1 VGVIVAI
8 EDREFRIDGYK
19 FLPKSML
26 GEFKAFPYQAEEVVV
41 AAPTI
46 PLGQAKVALLTSG
59 GLYLKGRQPPFDLE
73 RERSDPY
80 WGDPSY
86 RVIPRD
92 TTQGEI
98 SVAHLH
104 LNPDDILTD
113 FNVALPLR
121 AFAEFEG
128 EGKIGALARDNY
140 SFMGYQG
147 RSTDAWRNIYG
158 PDLVKRLR
166 ADDVSLVILAPS

>member
-1 VGVIVAI
+1 MST
-8 EDREFRIDGYK
+8 ENREFRIDGYK

-26 GEFKAFPYQAEEVVV
+26 DEFRAFPYQAEEVVV
-41 AAPTI
+41 AAPLV
-46 PLGQAKVALLTSG
+46 PLHRAKVSLLTSA
-59 GLYLKGRQPPFDLE
+59 GLYLKGRHPSFDLE

-104 LNPDDILTD
+104 LNPDDILAD
-113 FNVALPLR
+113 FNVTLPLR

-128 EGKIGALARDNY
+128 EGKIGALAGDNY

-147 RSTDAWRNIYG
+147 RWTEAWRNIYG
-158 PDLVKRLR
+158 PELVRRLR
-166 ADDVSLVILAPS
+166 ADDVSLLILAPS